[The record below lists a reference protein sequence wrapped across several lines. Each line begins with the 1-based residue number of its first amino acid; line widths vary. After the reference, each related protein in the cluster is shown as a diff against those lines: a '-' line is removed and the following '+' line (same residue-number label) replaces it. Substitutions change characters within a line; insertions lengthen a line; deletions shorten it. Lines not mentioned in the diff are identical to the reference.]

1 MPDLERFP
9 SFIFFTQPLAL
20 LQGKNQEKNMF
31 ESSAEIPSQ
40 SLAQLLTKLST
51 EVLFFSAAVFESL
64 LWCFLKKISYY
75 LNFQNASFSNTVPL
89 IQRLEPELNL
99 QENKKIQLKSYL
111 PRWIN
116 NYRVLL
122 LVYLGLYSLP
132 WP

>member
-51 EVLFFSAAVFESL
+51 EVLFFSVAVFESL

-99 QENKKIQLKSYL
+99 QENTKTQ
-111 PRWIN
+111 
-116 NYRVLL
+116 
-122 LVYLGLYSLP
+122 
-132 WP
+132 